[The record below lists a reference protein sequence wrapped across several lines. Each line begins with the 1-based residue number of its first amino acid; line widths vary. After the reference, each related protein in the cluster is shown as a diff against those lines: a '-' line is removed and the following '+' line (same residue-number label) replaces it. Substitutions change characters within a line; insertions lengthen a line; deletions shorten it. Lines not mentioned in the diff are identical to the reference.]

1 MVSLKEGPLWV
12 LARVRP
18 LQNKGCDAHV
28 DQKECSA
35 VTSQQ
40 VMEVRKT
47 ESVMV
52 RDISLIYIYVLRMQS
67 SVRAQW
73 VELGNEILRQVSRG
87 SQFWYMGGPR
97 GDPGPKATPDH
108 RQHL

>member
-1 MVSLKEGPLWV
+1 MPTWTKKEG
-12 LARVRP
+12 
-18 LQNKGCDAHV
+18 
-28 DQKECSA
+28 SA

-40 VMEVRKT
+40 VKEVRKT

-52 RDISLIYIYVLRMQS
+52 RNISLIYIYVLRMQS

-97 GDPGPKATPDH
+97 GGPGPRATPDH

>member
-1 MVSLKEGPLWV
+1 MVSLMEGPLGV
-12 LARVRP
+12 RARVRP

-35 VTSQQ
+35 VTSQL

-52 RDISLIYIYVLRMQS
+52 RDISLIYIYV
-67 SVRAQW
+67 
-73 VELGNEILRQVSRG
+73 
-87 SQFWYMGGPR
+87 
-97 GDPGPKATPDH
+97 
-108 RQHL
+108 

>member
-1 MVSLKEGPLWV
+1 MVSLMEGPLGG
-12 LARVRP
+12 LAKVRP

-28 DQKECSA
+28 DQEECSA

-40 VMEVRKT
+40 AKEVIKA

-52 RDISLIYIYVLRMQS
+52 RNISLIYIYVLRMQS

-97 GDPGPKATPDH
+97 GGPGPKATPAH